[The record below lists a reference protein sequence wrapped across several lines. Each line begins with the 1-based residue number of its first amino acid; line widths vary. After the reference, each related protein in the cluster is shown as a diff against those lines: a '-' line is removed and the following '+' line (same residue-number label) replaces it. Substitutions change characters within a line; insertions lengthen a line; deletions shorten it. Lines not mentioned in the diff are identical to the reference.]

1 MVSQRELEQVVD
13 QINSSYAALIK
24 RVVELENKQALTTDK
39 KESKQKH

>member
-1 MVSQRELEQVVD
+1 MVSQRELKQVVD

>member
-1 MVSQRELEQVVD
+1 MVSQRELKQVVD
-13 QINSSYAALIK
+13 QINSSYSALIK